1 MEHPA
6 TILIVDD
13 SVQVLH
19 LVRSILQ
26 REGFESRTAE
36 SGEQALELASAN
48 HFDLVI
54 MDAMMPGLSGF
65 EACDELKRM
74 PQHAD
79 TPVLFLTGMTDLRTY
94 QQAIDVGGDDLLGK
108 PINRAGL
115 LIRVRSLLRLAE
127 LRTSRERHVRRL
139 EEQARELQRLER
151 QRTELVDYL
160 LNDLEPPLAALQ
172 RWVGRL
178 KSAGSESAEVT
189 QAADELG
196 HEAGVLSRLVSNLAL
211 VAPEPGAG
219 LVANRHP
226 LDLATLIDEVC
237 ARARS
242 SVERRGLALQVAIDP
257 AAKARRIEADAELL
271 RPALENLLDHARR
284 FCESGDRIEV
294 ALAVVSDQAVALRV
308 SDPGRGSDEEQTRSM
323 REAAFSGSLPRGRG
337 LGLEYCRAVAEAHG
351 GSLDIHPE
359 QDGLRAQ
366 ILLPAALA

>member
-6 TILIVDD
+6 TILVVDD

-26 REGFESRTAE
+26 REGFEARTAE
-36 SGEQALELASAN
+36 SGEQALELAQEN
-48 HFDLVI
+48 HFDLVV
-54 MDAMMPGLSGF
+54 MDAMMPGMSGF

-74 PQHAD
+74 PRHQG

-94 QQAIDVGGDDLLGK
+94 QQAVDVGGDDLLGK

-115 LIRVRSLLRLAE
+115 LIRVRSLLRLSE
-127 LRTSRERHVRRL
+127 LRASRERHVRRL

-151 QRTELVDYL
+151 QRTELVDFL
-160 LNDLEPPLAALQ
+160 LNDLEPPLAALH

-178 KSAGSESAEVT
+178 KGAGGESAEIQ

-196 HEAGVLSRLVSNLAL
+196 HEAGVLGRLVSNLAL
-211 VAPEPGAG
+211 VAPESGAG
-219 LVANRHP
+219 LVADRRP
-226 LDLATLIDEVC
+226 IDLGMLMEDVC

-242 SVERRGLALQVAIDP
+242 SVERRGLELRLSIDP
-257 AAKARRIEADAELL
+257 DAAARRPEADAELL

-284 FCESGDRIEV
+284 FCEPGDRIEL

-308 SDPGRGSDEEQTRSM
+308 SDPGRGAEEEQTRSM

-351 GSLDIHPE
+351 GSLAIHPE
-359 QDGLRAQ
+359 QDALRAE
-366 ILLPAALA
+366 ILLPAPRH